1 MIGIDRYNVEYSRL
15 NESIVKVSELQN
27 IIDQLPKDSDPDI
40 VVGEAWLPERL
51 VDTNLDGDMLFLE
64 FDNAPED
71 NQGDEEGRGFVEHE
85 IAMIREKLELL
96 LDEPSDTKTKADA
109 LLAIFLMGHEL
120 SSSEVIEIL
129 ESTELES
136 TESEMT
142 ELEATESEMTEFEPF
157 ESEIAEHKT
166 TESDSVELEASK
178 LETTKPDTNKLET
191 KELHDD

>member
-1 MIGIDRYNVEYSRL
+1 LIGIDRYNVEYSRL

-40 VVGEAWLPERL
+40 VMGDAWLPERL

-129 ESTELES
+129 ESTESES
-136 TESEMT
+136 TE
-142 ELEATESEMTEFEPF
+142 LE
-157 ESEIAEHKT
+157 
-166 TESDSVELEASK
+166 VSK

>member
-40 VVGEAWLPERL
+40 VMGEAWLPERL

-120 SSSEVIEIL
+120 SSSEVIEVL

-136 TESEMT
+136 TES
-142 ELEATESEMTEFEPF
+142 
-157 ESEIAEHKT
+157 
-166 TESDSVELEASK
+166 DSVELEVSK

-191 KELHDD
+191 KEFHDD

>member
-1 MIGIDRYNVEYSRL
+1 MLGIGRYNVEYSRL

-27 IIDQLPKDSDPDI
+27 IIDHLPKDSDPDI
-40 VVGEAWLPERL
+40 VMGEAWLPERL

-85 IAMIREKLELL
+85 IAMIREKLEQV

-129 ESTELES
+129 ESTEPET
-136 TESEMT
+136 TE
-142 ELEATESEMTEFEPF
+142 P
-157 ESEIAEHKT
+157 EIAEHKT
-166 TESDSVELEASK
+166 TESDSVELEASQ
-178 LETTKPDTNKLET
+178 LQTTKPDTNKLET
-191 KELHDD
+191 KEHHDD

>member
-40 VVGEAWLPERL
+40 VMGDVWLPERL

-136 TESEMT
+136 TKSEMT
-142 ELEATESEMTEFEPF
+142 ELEATESELVEHEAKEF
-157 ESEIAEHKT
+157 
-166 TESDSVELEASK
+166 
-178 LETTKPDTNKLET
+178 
-191 KELHDD
+191 HDD

>member
-120 SSSEVIEIL
+120 SSSEVIEVL
-129 ESTELES
+129 ESTESESTELES

-142 ELEATESEMTEFEPF
+142 ELEATESEMRKLKIIKPEAT
-157 ESEIAEHKT
+157 ESEIAEH
-166 TESDSVELEASK
+166 
-178 LETTKPDTNKLET
+178 ET